1 MPNISLMVH
10 AKLLNTIIQCKIQR
24 DFDVPHK
31 IVEYIKPAVKQLE
44 NMFQKRFVVKIPR
57 LL

>member
-1 MPNISLMVH
+1 VH
-10 AKLLNTIIQCKIQR
+10 AKLLNTIIKCKIQR